1 MKVEKKIAPDSQCTS
16 IQQWQWMKILI
27 LWYLYFGIF
36 DSETLIFCF
45 CVLDIPCHVQTKQ
58 ASTSIVSNS
67 DVLNKD
73 TTFALNKLIAN
84 NPGTKRRTSNRFL
97 NKSITSNP
105 GIKDNTSNGFINNSI
120 TSKPGRKGS
129 TSNGWQEITDCI
141 IPWLHYVIYNP
152 NLIWCNMYIVCIL
165 VLTYI
170 HRVNIAFVECSPQN
184 MEYLNMFWNQCCITM
199 FQK

>member
-1 MKVEKKIAPDSQCTS
+1 MALQFSRWKLKKKIAPGRKCTS

-45 CVLDIPCHVQTKQ
+45 CVLDIPCNVQTKQ

-67 DVLNKD
+67 DVLNNG
-73 TTFALNKLIAN
+73 TTFALKKSIAN

-97 NKSITSNP
+97 NKSVTSNP
-105 GIKDNTSNGFINNSI
+105 GIKGNTSNAGFINNSI
-120 TSKPGRKGS
+120 TSKLGRQGS
-129 TSNGWQEITDCI
+129 TSDGWQESTDCI
-141 IPWLHYVIYNP
+141 IAWLHYVINNP

-165 VLTYI
+165 VLT
-170 HRVNIAFVECSPQN
+170 
-184 MEYLNMFWNQCCITM
+184 
-199 FQK
+199 